1 MKHILRRSTVGMVA
15 ALLMSAAMAKADV
28 VLDWN
33 AIMFDTIGSQNP
45 FAQAR
50 FAAIT
55 QAAVFEA
62 VNAITGDYEPYLGT
76 ITAPPGA
83 SAEAAA
89 VAAAHGVLKN
99 YFPSSAASLDAARA
113 SSLAAI
119 PDGQAK
125 SSADR
130 RPRQRRLRATP
141 VLRAPL
147 GQPG

>member
-1 MKHILRRSTVGMVA
+1 MKCTLRRSTVGVVA
-15 ALLMSAAMAKADV
+15 VLLMSGAMAKADV

-33 AIMFDTIGSQNP
+33 AITLNTIGSQNP

-62 VNAITGDYEPYLGT
+62 VNAITGDYDPYLGT

-89 VAAAHGVLKN
+89 VAAAHGVLRN
-99 YFPSSAASLDAARA
+99 YFPGSSRTAWFHTCGA
-113 SSLAAI
+113 LAT
-119 PDGQAK
+119 AK
-125 SSADR
+125 Y
-130 RPRQRRLRATP
+130 RATSVRSCGRL
-141 VLRAPL
+141 VLVTSPTSFTSL
-147 GQPG
+147 